1 VGPGGIELDFSGPF
15 SLRAAA
21 GFGFG
26 PNVGRQAPS
35 LRLAFP
41 VDGESEDG
49 YAGVLLHQE
58 ADDAPVRA
66 EIDLGHPDTDPEIVV
81 RQVRRILSLDHDGLG
96 FAAVGDRDPVLG
108 RLQRAHPGQRPVL
121 FPSPYEAAAWSVISA
136 RRRSAQAA
144 ETRKA
149 IARELGRTFA
159 LAGEE
164 LAAFPQPDRLLGV
177 EPGPGLPPEKVERL
191 RGIAR
196 AALAGELDAGVL
208 AELGPERAL
217 AQLQLLRGIGPFYAG
232 LIVLRAVGFADAMLS
247 APEPKGL
254 THLARYYDLGPD
266 PDPAAVAAITDGW
279 RPFRTWALVL
289 VRLAGDRGTA

>member
-1 VGPGGIELDFSGPF
+1 
-15 SLRAAA
+15 
-21 GFGFG
+21 
-26 PNVGRQAPS
+26 
-35 LRLAFP
+35 
-41 VDGESEDG
+41 
-49 YAGVLLHQE
+49 
-58 ADDAPVRA
+58 
-66 EIDLGHPDTDPEIVV
+66 VV

-96 FAAVGDRDPVLG
+96 FAAVGEHDPVLG

-121 FPSPYEAAAWSVISA
+121 FHSPYEAAAWAVISA

-144 ETRKA
+144 ETRRA
-149 IARELGRTFA
+149 IARELGRTFT

-164 LAAFPQPDRLLGV
+164 LSAFPQPERLLGV

-196 AALAGELDAGVL
+196 AALAGELDAPAL
-208 AELGPERAL
+208 AALGPERSL

-247 APEPKGL
+247 TPEPKGL
-254 THLARYYDLGPD
+254 THLARYYDLGPA

-289 VRLAGDRGTA
+289 VRLAGDRGTP